1 VPFQPLS
8 RKVGAKV
15 KPPRGVVVVA
25 VVVVAVVVV
34 VVVVVVLVVGVFAGA
49 TVPFQPLS
57 LASAGATPPK
67 TTALAMRMPANH
79 LAAVRFRFIV
89 DLVL

>member
-1 VPFQPLS
+1 MSVQVPFQPLS
-8 RKVGAKV
+8 RKVGVKV
-15 KPPRGVVVVA
+15 KPPREVVVVL
-25 VVVVAVVVV
+25 VVLVVVV
-34 VVVVVVLVVGVFAGA
+34 VVVAVSAGA

-67 TTALAMRMPANH
+67 TTALATRMPANH
-79 LAAVRFRFIV
+79 LAAVRFRFII